1 MKNVIARSETT
12 KQSILSRFVF
22 VLIFA
27 CVFAACGD
35 DTSSS
40 SVSPEPSD
48 DSSSSV
54 IPASSGDE
62 SSSSQKNSNKDKSS
76 SSVEKKSSSSVGG
89 KNSSSSVV
97 ESSSSARNSSSSSA
111 ILFKQCEEGEQKI
124 VVSEIDTGFVSCKDG
139 KWVVDSIVDVV
150 KPKVYPNMDSVFN
163 PNVNYGSFTDPRDGK
178 VYKTVQYYMELQS
191 GNTTYIDSF
200 TVMVQNLNYA
210 DTIIDSTTTVFDDSK
225 VEKRCYND
233 DPWYCDNYFGA
244 LYTWSEAL
252 GLPKVCDSV
261 GVTDDSRCNI
271 KLGYDAKVQGVCP
284 EGWHVMNEAEWKHYS
299 APRDIDVS
307 YALLSR
313 AVWENDRNT
322 NSSGL
327 SVLPYGDGSA
337 MASDRNVAI
346 LWLPQEKQAKEDVGA
361 MYVSLSDSYFSIA
374 PSYKISAFPV
384 RCVMDEGDTFV
395 K

>member
-1 MKNVIARSETT
+1 MKIFKSVLA
-12 KQSILSRFVF
+12 LS
-22 VLIFA
+22 VLLA
-27 CVFAACGD
+27 LLAAC
-35 DTSSS
+35 
-40 SVSPEPSD
+40 
-48 DSSSSV
+48 
-54 IPASSGDE
+54 GDE
-62 SSSSQKNSNKDKSS
+62 SSSSAPDPIGEISS
-76 SSVEKKSSSSVGG
+76 SSNDDNGSASSSSQKDSKKSSSSVSEKNSSSSVSG

-163 PNVNYGSFTDPRDGK
+163 PAVTYGSFRDPRDGK
-178 VYKTVQYYMELQS
+178 VYKTVRYYIKLQS
-191 GNTTYIDSF
+191 GETTFIDSF
-200 TVMVQNLNYA
+200 TVMAQNLNYA
-210 DTIIDSTTTVFDDSK
+210 DTTIDSTTTVFDDSK
-225 VEKRCYND
+225 VEKRCYQD

-284 EGWHVMNEAEWKHYS
+284 EGWHVMNETEWKHFAS
-299 APRDIDVS
+299 PRGIDAS
-307 YALLSR
+307 YTMLSR
-313 AVWENDRNT
+313 AVWENEKKT
-322 NSSGL
+322 NSSGMSL
-327 SVLPYGDGSA
+327 LPNGDENPSNGLA
-337 MASDRNVAI
+337 TF
-346 LWLPQEKQAKEDVGA
+346 WLPEEKADDGLGA
-361 MYVSLSDSYFSIA
+361 IIVNISSSLIIS
-374 PSYKISAFPV
+374 PTYKKGALPV
-384 RCVMDEGDTFV
+384 RCVMDEGDTFI